1 EKVVEELRSVFGN
14 DKDRPETHRELQE
27 MKYLEAI
34 IKETLRIYP
43 SVPFYSRNVHENM
56 EYEGI
61 ILPKNATLQVFVYGL
76 HRNPD
81 VFPDPERFDPERFT
95 QENQRNRHPYAYLP
109 FSAGPRNCIGQ
120 KFAMLEM
127 KSLLSKIL
135 RNYELLEV
143 PQHKVVLAAETVL
156 KSRTGLHV
164 QLKKRKF

>member
-1 EKVVEELRSVFGN
+1 EKVVEELHSIFGD
-14 DKDRPETHRELQE
+14 DKDRPETHRDLQG
-27 MKYLEAI
+27 MKYLEAV

-43 SVPFYSRNVHENM
+43 TVPFFSRNVNEDI

-109 FSAGPRNCIGQ
+109 FSAGPRNCI
-120 KFAMLEM
+120 
-127 KSLLSKIL
+127 
-135 RNYELLEV
+135 
-143 PQHKVVLAAETVL
+143 
-156 KSRTGLHV
+156 
-164 QLKKRKF
+164 